1 MDIYFNYCPD
11 SHTSETATLVKCTR
25 DSFESGFIKAVE
37 LNVSEVGSTLGVY
50 DSAQDVFNDLMSDI
64 EYYWDNDLND
74 EEFIEAVNN
83 ILDENPDLFDV
94 CDFIASD
101 KPGDI
106 TDDMVVIGGDT
117 L

>member
-11 SHTSETATLVKCTR
+11 SHTSETVTLVKCTR
-25 DSFESGFIKAVE
+25 DSFESGLIKAVE
-37 LNVSEVGSTLGVY
+37 LNVSKVGSTLGVY

-83 ILDENPDLFDV
+83 ILDENPGLFDV
-94 CDFIASD
+94 IDFVASD

-106 TDDMVVIGGDT
+106 TEDMVVIGGDT